1 MSDTTQKPKY
11 TLTPEHRAQL
21 KPWADKWIANAMS
34 TKEMTADDKLDCI
47 THVKTLYRVA
57 KLAEPEH
64 VLFVKSPFA
73 LVVAGGFAAAI
84 AEQGDKATLTI
95 PEMVKQINDDV
106 SCLSPLTFNKW
117 YVSPYAIKALSEKFG
132 LGEFGVECV
141 RHVHNMWNGGNQ
153 WSGWVSYLSF
163 FRHVAKL
170 DIDYSNWDCYEK
182 LAELSG
188 PRVVHEKFCIISD
201 RPELLAV
208 NSRNQPHG
216 ENKPFCKWRDGSAL
230 YSVNGVRVPA
240 HVVESPEKM
249 TADQIEKE
257 TNLEV
262 RRVMID
268 AYGREKFILDSNSKV
283 VHSDDFGVL
292 YRKDLSDD
300 EPLMMVKVVNSTP
313 EPDGSFKD
321 YFIRV
326 DPNAYG
332 GLKTAHAAVAS
343 TWRKEDGSMLFAA
356 PEEYVCEIES

>member
-1 MSDTTQKPKY
+1 
-11 TLTPEHRAQL
+11 
-21 KPWADKWIANAMS
+21 
-34 TKEMTADDKLDCI
+34 MTADDKLDCVG
-47 THVKTLYRVA
+47 HVKTLYKVA
-57 KLAEPEH
+57 GLAEPEH

-84 AEQGDKATLTI
+84 CELGEKAPITV
-95 PEMVKQINDDV
+95 PELVRVLNEDE
-106 SCLSPLTFNKW
+106 SCMSPLTYNKW
-117 YVSPYAIKALSEKFG
+117 YVSPYNIHKLAEKFG
-132 LGEFGVECV
+132 LGDFGIECV

-170 DIDYSNWDCYEK
+170 DIDYTNWDPYEK
-182 LAELSG
+182 LAEKSG

-201 RPELLAV
+201 RPEILTV
-208 NSRNQPHG
+208 NGRNQPHG
-216 ENKPFCKWRDGSAL
+216 EKQPFCRWRDGASL

-240 HVVESPEKM
+240 HVIVQPEKL
-249 TADQIEKE
+249 TVEQIESE

-262 RRVMID
+262 RRVMVD
-268 AYGREKFILDSNSKV
+268 TYGREKFILDSKSEI
-283 VHSDDFGVL
+283 VHTDDFGTL
-292 YRKDLSDD
+292 YRKNLQDD

-332 GLKTAHAAVAS
+332 GLKTARAAVAS
-343 TWRKEDGSMLFAA
+343 TWRKKDGSLLFAT
-356 PEEYVCEIES
+356 PEEYACEIET

>member
-34 TKEMTADDKLDCI
+34 CKPMSADDKLDCVS
-47 THVKTLYRVA
+47 HVKNLYRVA

-84 AEQGDKATLTI
+84 AEMGEKATVTI
-95 PEMVKQINDDV
+95 PDMVKTINDDV
-106 SCLSPLTFNKW
+106 SCLSPLTYNKW
-117 YVSPYAIKALSEKFG
+117 YVSPYNIGALSEKFG
-132 LGEFGVECV
+132 LGDFGVECV

-153 WSGWVSYLSF
+153 WSGWVGYLSF

-170 DIDYSNWDCYEK
+170 DIDYNNWDPYEK

-201 RPELLAV
+201 RPEILTV
-208 NSRNQPHG
+208 NGRNQPHG
-216 ENKPFCKWRDGSAL
+216 GGKPFCKWRDGSSL

-240 HVVESPEKM
+240 YVVESPEKM
-249 TADQIEKE
+249 TAEQIEKE

-292 YRKDLSDD
+292 YRKDLIDD
-300 EPLMMVKVVNSTP
+300 EPLMMVKVVNSTM
-313 EPDGSFKD
+313 EPDGTFKD
-321 YFIRV
+321 YWIRV
-326 DPNAYG
+326 DPNCYA
-332 GLKTAHAAVAS
+332 GLKTARAAVAS
-343 TWRKEDGSMLFAA
+343 TWRKEDGSLLFEK
-356 PEEYVCEIES
+356 PEDYNCEIET